1 MNNIKDILESH
12 EVQPSAECWQ
22 KISQHLDQVMP
33 TSTEGGSG
41 HGLSAQEA
49 GKHVARL
56 AGAAKAKLIVA
67 IAGLVLGGGAITMVS
82 LSKRQS
88 PSDPVVPASSTVSD
102 SLHNDCQP
110 LPNLSET
117 SDVTDSYPKNQT
129 EYIKELNT
137 TEFVTKEVLSQPEP
151 EVFPTTP
158 EAPTPLPPAPQA
170 PVAAPIPSTL
180 PTPVLHITTP
190 QEDPVA
196 VEHLEDIENLST
208 PMKIEIPNV
217 FTPNGDGIN
226 DLFVILGIEQCHK
239 RQLTVRDRSGKV
251 VFHSDQ
257 YDNNWGGDNCHDG
270 VYYYQFTFS
279 GNQIEETLKGS
290 VTIIRK

>member
-33 TSTEGGSG
+33 TSSEGGSG

-102 SLHNDCQP
+102 SLHNDDQP

-129 EYIKELNT
+129 EYVKELNR
-137 TEFVTKEVLSQPEP
+137 TELVTKEVLSQPAP
-151 EVFPTTP
+151 EVFPMTP
-158 EAPTPLPPAPQA
+158 EAPTPLPPAHQA
-170 PVAAPIPSTL
+170 PVAVPIPSTL
-180 PTPVLHITTP
+180 PTPVHHITTP

-196 VEHLEDIENLST
+196 VEHLDDIENLST
-208 PMKIEIPNV
+208 PLKIEIPNV